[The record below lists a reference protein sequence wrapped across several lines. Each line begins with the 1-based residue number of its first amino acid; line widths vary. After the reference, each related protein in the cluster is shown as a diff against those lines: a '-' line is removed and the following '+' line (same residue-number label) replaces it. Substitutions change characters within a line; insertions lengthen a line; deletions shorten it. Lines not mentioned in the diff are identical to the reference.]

1 MTCATVK
8 LLVGRCHIQGRSVS
22 YLLVG
27 AKKSSCLQL
36 IPKNTRGCFGSK
48 VWLPFFLPS
57 EVFFTLWC
65 WGAKAAS
72 LKFHILMWIKRLVCV
87 RARAFSGRA
96 AAAVRAGYRTGTY
109 GLLGLSWLSERL
121 KGRPLSGGSTR
132 EHRPLS
138 LLFVASWRPAFKAQA
153 LPLPF
158 KCKVKIMKSGRDK
171 KKKCIRISKPAV
183 EQRLFASCR
192 EYSGAFVL

>member
-1 MTCATVK
+1 MC
-8 LLVGRCHIQGRSVS
+8 
-22 YLLVG
+22 
-27 AKKSSCLQL
+27 
-36 IPKNTRGCFGSK
+36 
-48 VWLPFFLPS
+48 
-57 EVFFTLWC
+57 
-65 WGAKAAS
+65 
-72 LKFHILMWIKRLVCV
+72 VCV
-87 RARAFSGRA
+87 RAFSGR

-121 KGRPLSGGSTR
+121 KGRPFSGGSTR

-171 KKKCIRISKPAV
+171 KKKNAFAYSNLLWNKDFLAHAENIVGLLFCNGWLHAV
-183 EQRLFASCR
+183 
-192 EYSGAFVL
+192 